1 MAQLVKNMDKKQN
14 FAKYGNSLT
23 FWDFPGTDQSSMV
36 MTSQSCS
43 HDDFMFSKGFFS
55 FIDLGTI
62 KKRNFWKTEKSYGNN
77 FGNIVTTSFV

>member
-43 HDDFMFSKGFFS
+43 HDDFMFSKGF
-55 FIDLGTI
+55 
-62 KKRNFWKTEKSYGNN
+62 Y
-77 FGNIVTTSFV
+77 FVY